1 MTNKVAFLV
10 PSTTNK
16 RDWKTIEDT
25 YLWNILFKDLE
36 EKTPTECDI
45 TVFVGYDSD
54 DKIYHNM
61 NERMK
66 CNAIFKNFKIEWI
79 DIIGN
84 PKGNVAFIW
93 NYLASWAVKDKFE
106 YFKVLGD
113 DITLPNDR
121 AWLTAFINKLKK
133 NNNIGWSGGYSN
145 NDAIAT
151 QFLIHKTHLDIFG
164 FVYAPEIPN
173 WGCDNFLCEIY
184 PEKYRNWLKQYSLLN
199 VGGEPRY
206 EVKWNEKFVKAI
218 VKRHKPKFNR
228 FLSNQN
234 NN

>member
-45 TVFVGYDSD
+45 TVYVGYDSD

-84 PKGNVAFIW
+84 PCLMIERGSQHSSINLRKTTI
-93 NYLASWAVKDKFE
+93 
-106 YFKVLGD
+106 LGGRV
-113 DITLPNDR
+113 DI
-121 AWLTAFINKLKK
+121 
-133 NNNIGWSGGYSN
+133 
-145 NDAIAT
+145 
-151 QFLIHKTHLDIFG
+151 LIMM
-164 FVYAPEIPN
+164 
-173 WGCDNFLCEIY
+173 
-184 PEKYRNWLKQYSLLN
+184 RSQ
-199 VGGEPRY
+199 
-206 EVKWNEKFVKAI
+206 
-218 VKRHKPKFNR
+218 
-228 FLSNQN
+228 LSF
-234 NN
+234 